1 MILEPAVFFP
11 HLIQLNEST
20 IKQVPDHITSHFMY
34 INIVCSKKRKKKKK
48 KSEENVRQKI
58 ALKEFKKEIFPQ
70 YKFCVYIQTIV
81 AWMLLFM
88 SVIACTMHFN

>member
-1 MILEPAVFFP
+1 MSQ
-11 HLIQLNEST
+11 QLN
-20 IKQVPDHITSHFMY
+20 KFLITSHHITLHVHKHCLFE
-34 INIVCSKKRKKKKK
+34 KEKEEEK